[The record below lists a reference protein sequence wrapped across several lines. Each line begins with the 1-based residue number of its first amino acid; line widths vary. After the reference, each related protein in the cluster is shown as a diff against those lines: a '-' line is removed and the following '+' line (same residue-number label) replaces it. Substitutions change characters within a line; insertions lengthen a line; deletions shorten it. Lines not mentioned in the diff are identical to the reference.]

1 MANKYKLQVPMS
13 EELKIQ
19 ATKDAKDR
27 GFDSLQAFIR
37 FLLMQVSL
45 GHIEVGGYDPDG
57 GYYIPQKVIDGWN
70 RDFEEWKCEKRKGFS
85 SATEFLKELKK
96 DANRL

>member
-70 RDFEEWKCEKRKGFS
+70 RDNEEMKKNPGKVFNSLEELMKDLNS
-85 SATEFLKELKK
+85 SE
-96 DANRL
+96 D